1 MELHFDTHGNKKQ
14 KEVAKYWLNDTTSDI
29 VYGGSK
35 GSGKSYLG
43 ASLIFGDAFIY
54 PGTHYFIARVSLTNL
69 RKFTIPT
76 IHEVF
81 KDNTLCQQCRRTSDG
96 SKYIQSYLVVEK
108 EPKQNCELQ
117 IKK

>member
-1 MELHFDTHGNKKQ
+1 MSEIINTLP
-14 KEVAKYWLNDTTSDI
+14 YDI
-29 VYGGSK
+29 SRCK
-35 GSGKSYLG
+35 G
-43 ASLIFGDAFIY
+43 
-54 PGTHYFIARVSLTNL
+54 
-69 RKFTIPT
+69 
-76 IHEVF
+76 F